1 MNRCCA
7 GALRCNCQTL
17 LATPAPPVH
26 VLNTGHASRR
36 GGTMGSFSIWHW
48 LIVLMV
54 VLLLFG
60 SGKVSNLMG
69 DFAKGIKSF
78 KKNMAEEPAASME
91 ASAERPAGTIAAPG
105 AQPSS

>member
-1 MNRCCA
+1 
-7 GALRCNCQTL
+7 
-17 LATPAPPVH
+17 
-26 VLNTGHASRR
+26 
-36 GGTMGSFSIWHW
+36 MGSFSIWHW

-78 KKNMAEEPAASME
+78 KKNMAEDDDASME
-91 ASAERPAGTIAAPG
+91 ASAEKPAGSIAAPG
-105 AQPSS
+105 TATTATPQQTAARHS